1 MEKKLTNKIVAFE
14 YILYKLN
21 EWYKDNNGEKE
32 NDLSILKAMKLLF
45 FVSGVDIGNNLIGTF
60 DNFQAWQYG
69 HVEADVYKAYSEGKL
84 THLSIDRNKTIF
96 NTIDKDNILND
107 TIIKEKIDKCIDKIK
122 SINEKL
128 INYDAFR
135 LVDLSHSYLSW
146 DTYYNKWKQPY
157 ITMDKNIILY
167 EPKYY

>member
-45 FVSGVDIGNNLIGTF
+45 FVSGVDVEKNLLSTF

-69 HVEADVYKAYSEGKL
+69 HVEADVYKEYSKVDGN
-84 THLSIDRNKTIF
+84 LSCLKIDRNKTIF
-96 NTIDKDNILND
+96 E
-107 TIIKEKIDKCIDKIK
+107 EKIDERNNLKYALEEFYNYVISKKSNKKIAIGVAK
-122 SINEKL
+122 VIEQVNIL
-128 INYDAFR
+128 
-135 LVDLSHSYLSW
+135 
-146 DTYYNKWKQPY
+146 
-157 ITMDKNIILY
+157 KNGSNL
-167 EPKYY
+167 